1 MYYGALMTTTTQGE
15 VAAEVRAARAR
26 RQRTQA
32 DVAGRIGM
40 RQDTYSRKERGIVP
54 FTVAELVAIAGDLG
68 VPVAD
73 LLPDHGSPR
82 AVA

>member
-1 MYYGALMTTTTQGE
+1 MTTTNQGE

-32 DVAGRIGM
+32 DVASRIGM
-40 RQDTYSRKERGIVP
+40 RQDTYSRKERGITP
-54 FTVAELVAIAGDLG
+54 FTVAELMAIAEDLA
-68 VPVAD
+68 VPVAS
-73 LLPDHGSPR
+73 LLPDTSPR